1 MYAIR
6 WRICSMD
13 RKCLLLVIATA
24 MPMFAQESARA
35 DATLTEIL
43 RRLDS
48 LEREN
53 RELLQQVHELR
64 EQIRPTQAKQE
75 QSLDENPD
83 QNPSQATLDERVAV
97 NEARIADQAQTKVEA
112 AQKFPISLNGMLL
125 FNAFAN
131 SRADGTSGFGLPT
144 G

>member
-1 MYAIR
+1 
-6 WRICSMD
+6 MD

-97 NEARIADQAQTKVEA
+97 NEARIADQAQTKVEG
-112 AQKFPISLNGMLL
+112 QG
-125 FNAFAN
+125 
-131 SRADGTSGFGLPT
+131 R
-144 G
+144 